1 MGLSQALF
9 SAISGLSNHQMRMD
23 NIGNNLANVNT
34 VGFKQGVHQ
43 FHTLLS
49 QTIKGGMAADNSR
62 GGINPLQVGLGTATS
77 SIRQDFSQG
86 SLETTGNQRD
96 MAIEGN
102 GFFVLDT
109 GIDGEVWGQSYTR
122 DGSFY
127 LSSEGKLLGG
137 DGMHVFGYGVD
148 EDNAI
153 NQAAGLK
160 HIDIPIGHT
169 GGAKETTKLGMT
181 GNLNSD
187 VEVAVPNTITVATD
201 TSWAGIGANTLYA
214 GSVQT
219 TAGLWDTDAS
229 SGAPVPAPASMVA
242 GASVLQDLQFLRGT
256 QLVSPFQGI
265 DGVTADKEINISFRK
280 GGRRQTA
287 TFTYGTYPVGDGT
300 DLRDFMTFL
309 TGGVDDY
316 GNATA
321 DERLTSGAMGT
332 IHVKE
337 RTQAVDGYD
346 ATREHAGAYTRTYA
360 AGAAGSVDYNNDG
373 ASDATT
379 KVSISSNLGE
389 ENAITDIEI
398 SYNNVTYTD
407 IFAQDT
413 DYGSVAGGSTTANM
427 TVYDSLG
434 NPHNIT
440 MQMSLVSRDT
450 NFSTWRWI
458 ADSTADT
465 DATWENSLF
474 NDSTNPTT
482 SINVGTG
489 LIRFDNQGRFVRGAE
504 LSDTG
509 GIELDRD
516 NKGTAEPIQIGITEG
531 LSSSQDQDLN
541 FSVVTQVASSF
552 DFNLKDQDGSAP
564 GTLDSFSV
572 TADGVVNGIFSNGVI
587 TQLGQLAIAL
597 IPNPNGLLKVG
608 HNNFIVGPASGDA
621 QIDVPEV
628 GGRGSIRAGTL
639 ELSNVDLSKEFTN
652 LIVTER
658 GFQANARVISTSDEM
673 LVELV
678 NLKR

>member
-9 SAISGLSNHQMRMD
+9 SAISGLSNHQVRMD

-34 VGFKQGVHQ
+34 IGFKQGVHQ
-43 FHTLLS
+43 FNTLLA
-49 QTIKGGMAADNSR
+49 QTVRGGMAADNAR

-77 SIRQDFSQG
+77 SIRQDFGQG

-109 GIDGEVWGQSYTR
+109 GIEGEVWGQAYTR

-137 DGMHVFGYGVD
+137 EGLHVFGYGVD

-153 NQAAGLK
+153 NKAAGLQ
-160 HIDIPIGHT
+160 HVNIPIGQT
-169 GGAKETTKLGMT
+169 GGAQETTELGMT

-187 VEVAVPNTITVATD
+187 VSISTPYTISIASD
-201 TSWAGIGANTLYA
+201 TTWPLAAAGDRIYA

-219 TAGLWDTDAS
+219 SAGLWNTEV
-229 SGAPVPAPASMVA
+229 SGGGAAAPADATTLLEDMQYV
-242 GASVLQDLQFLRGT
+242 RGT
-256 QLVSPFQGI
+256 QLVSPFSNI
-265 DGVTADKEINISFRK
+265 NTNTEKEITISFRK
-280 GGRRQTA
+280 GGRRQNA
-287 TFTYGTYPVGDGT
+287 TFTYGANPAGDGT
-300 DLRDFMTFL
+300 TLNDMLLFL
-309 TGGVDDY
+309 NGGV
-316 GNATA
+316 NNFAATA
-321 DERLTSGAMGT
+321 TDERLTGGAMGT
-332 IHVKE
+332 IHVRE
-337 RTQAVDGYD
+337 RTAAVHGYD
-346 ATREHAGAYTRTYA
+346 ATREHGGAFFRDYLAADAGA
-360 AGAAGSVDYNNDG
+360 VDYDNDG
-373 ASDATT
+373 ANDITSR
-379 KVSISSNLGE
+379 VSIVSNLGE

-407 IFAQDT
+407 IFSQDP
-413 DYGSVAGGSTTANM
+413 DYGVATGGSTTANL

-440 MQMSLVSRDT
+440 MQMSLVNRDT

-458 ADSTADT
+458 ADSADDT
-465 DATWENSLF
+465 DATWVNNLF
-474 NDSTNPTT
+474 NDPANPST

-489 LIRFDNQGRFVRGAE
+489 LIRFDNQGSFVRGSE
-504 LSDTG
+504 LSETG
-509 GIELDRD
+509 GIEVDRD
-516 NKGTAEPIQIGITEG
+516 NMGTSEPIQIGITEG
-531 LSSSQDQDLN
+531 LSTSQDQDLN
-541 FSVVTQVASSF
+541 FSVLTQVAASF

-572 TADGVVNGIFSNGVI
+572 TADGTVNGIFSNGVI
-587 TQLGQLAIAL
+587 TQLGQIAVAL
-597 IPNPNGLLKVG
+597 IPNPNGLLQVG
-608 HNNFIVGPASGDA
+608 QNNYIVGPASGDA